1 MIKFSQRNWETK
13 AVETVV
19 LGVGTT
25 LFEQGESVRV
35 MSDIWEWQ
43 NIVYFWDGERV
54 TSRAST
60 WEYQTADE
68 KVQVTFDADLATVL
82 PKVREYYY
90 QRALQRETSK
100 AQDRAARMEKG
111 TIVKVVRGKTGVGT
125 VGKITAIST
134 KTYGYR
140 NTVTKFAV
148 AIDDEMTTFTGSNGR
163 QYPCHKNVVWVY
175 SYNCEVANPVIDMAA
190 VERIAN
196 EEADREVASIERKAR
211 ACGCV

>member
-54 TSRAST
+54 ASRAST

-68 KVQVTFDADLATVL
+68 KVEVTFDADLSAVL
-82 PKVREYYY
+82 PQIREYYFQRALRRETSMAE
-90 QRALQRETSK
+90 QRALQ
-100 AQDRAARMEKG
+100 MNKG
-111 TIVKVVRGKTGVGT
+111 TVVRVTRGKVGVGT
-125 VGKITAIST
+125 VGKITAVST

-148 AIDDEMTTFTGSNGR
+148 ALDDEMTTFTGSNGR

-175 SYNCEVANPVIDMAA
+175 SHNCEVADMTIDTAA
-190 VERIAN
+190 VLRIAN
-196 EEADREVASIERKAR
+196 EEADRETSRVEQRAR
-211 ACGCV
+211 RHGCV